1 MWDLNVML
9 LSEIILDPG
18 LMLLTV
24 HLNYLNL
31 YINQRVLA
39 SVLWKETLRIWD
51 LVKDILY
58 DFCFRIQLQ
67 SLIWAKECSQLCYP
81 QLLPIY
87 SQSVLH
93 LPSLQRCLC
102 ISFLSLSLI
111 WKMSWRVTLYC
122 FHFDCL
128 YFFSKFSHNVNI
140 F

>member
-39 SVLWKETLRIWD
+39 SVLRKETLRIWD

-67 SLIWAKECSQLCYP
+67 SLIWAKECSQLWM
-81 QLLPIY
+81 
-87 SQSVLH
+87 
-93 LPSLQRCLC
+93 
-102 ISFLSLSLI
+102 LSSAIANLFTVSITLTFI
-111 WKMSWRVTLYC
+111 TKMS
-122 FHFDCL
+122 L
-128 YFFSKFSHNVNI
+128 YFFSFSFTYLKDVLESNTLLLSFWLFI
-140 F
+140 FF